1 MTQFLFGVIS
11 LKFKSSSEMTG
22 MSGVASFRTY
32 AYSPKAIGVVI
43 KIFDNIVLPTFRA
56 WCFC

>member
-1 MTQFLFGVIS
+1 
-11 LKFKSSSEMTG
+11 MTG
-22 MSGVASFRTY
+22 MSGVESFRTY

-43 KIFDNIVLPTFRA
+43 KFFDNIVLPTFRA